1 MGRRARPPLVV
12 QKVPGPGCEVDDC
25 TPSAPVFELQKD
37 RTGAGRPSFLQGAR
51 YTFTHLLV
59 DTGLARALALN
70 VDLALVWVCARR
82 LFLVLRLQLNK
93 RVAVSF

>member
-1 MGRRARPPLVV
+1 MTALQVLQVWCSSYRKTARGR
-12 QKVPGPGCEVDDC
+12 G
-25 TPSAPVFELQKD
+25 
-37 RTGAGRPSFLQGAR
+37 PSFLQGAR